1 MTESATESEHEESS
15 DTNSDTNSDTIPD
28 APTGEQLESER
39 AERLDPENRPDGA
52 EVDNTEREFDP
63 EKGMFTDS
71 EGHDEAEKK
80 FPPAG
85 QQGA

>member
-1 MTESATESEHEESS
+1 MTESATESEHEDSS
-15 DTNSDTNSDTIPD
+15 DTGSDTIPD
-28 APTGEQLESER
+28 APAGEQLESER

-80 FPPAG
+80 FPAAG
-85 QQGA
+85 EQGA